1 MKFLFRWA
9 FRLLVLLIVL
19 AVALV
24 LLKDT
29 LVKSLAENRIQAE
42 TGLEVRIGR
51 LEMGLL
57 TPTLTIEDFV
67 LYNTAEFGG
76 SPFIDLPEIHVEY
89 DRQDLALQRL
99 HLKLVR
105 FHLRE
110 LNIVEN
116 QQGQTNLAAIF
127 DRLQSS
133 QLERKKADQGAGLEF
148 DGIDTLNLS
157 LGKIKYS
164 NLQWPKKSK
173 VFDLD
178 IRNEIVSNVKSQDDL
193 AEAVIRILL
202 RKGVTILT
210 GYIGR
215 SRSPQRLPAAEP
227 AQPPSGHA
235 PATAPPKR

>member
-9 FRLLVLLIVL
+9 FRLLVLLLVL

-29 LVKSLAENRIQAE
+29 LVKSLAENRLQAE

-51 LEMGLL
+51 LEVGLM

-76 SPFIDLPEIHVEY
+76 SPFVDLPEIHVEY

-99 HLKLVR
+99 HLKLLR

-116 QQGQTNLAAIF
+116 QQGQTNLAVIF
-127 DRLQSS
+127 DRLQSNPPDKS
-133 QLERKKADQGAGLEF
+133 KAAQGAGLEF

-164 NLQWPKKSK
+164 NLKSPKKSK
-173 VFDLD
+173 EFDLD
-178 IRNEIVSNVKSQDDL
+178 IRNEIVTNVKSQDDL
-193 AEAVIRILL
+193 AEAVVRILL

-210 GYIGR
+210 GYVGR
-215 SRSPQRLPAAEP
+215 SRSPQRWPAPTAAP
-227 AQPPSGHA
+227 PPSGNA
-235 PATAPPKR
+235 PAPAPPRR

>member
-19 AVALV
+19 VVALV

-42 TGLEVRIGR
+42 TGLEVR
-51 LEMGLL
+51 MGKFEVGLM
-57 TPTLTIEDFV
+57 TPTLTIENFV

-89 DRQDLALQRL
+89 DRQDLALQKL

-133 QLERKKADQGAGLEF
+133 QSEKKKEAKDAGLEF

-157 LGKIKYS
+157 LGKIRYS
-164 NLQWPKKSK
+164 NLKWPQKSK
-173 VFDLD
+173 EFDLD
-178 IRNEIVSNVKSQDDL
+178 VRNEIVTHVKSQDDL
-193 AEAVIRILL
+193 VEAVFRILL

-210 GYIGR
+210 GYVGR
-215 SRSPQRLPAAEP
+215 SRSPQRLPALEP
-227 AQPPSGHA
+227 AKPPPAKA
-235 PATAPPKR
+235 PALAPPRR